1 MPVRDPRICVELLS
15 LIRVM
20 KGNRK
25 RTIAVIIAALVGV
38 DDGLRSAEP
47 QFKQE
52 PAENL
57 RSYFVKAFTPNYP
70 DAAVAQHK
78 KGNGWFR
85 LTIDRA
91 TGKVTEVKVLKSTG
105 VKILDDSAACAFMQ
119 WKAKPNRLDHAVLPA
134 NFIGSPEQTGSHI
147 KW

>member
-1 MPVRDPRICVELLS
+1 MKSHGKRIIVL
-15 LIRVM
+15 VM
-20 KGNRK
+20 
-25 RTIAVIIAALVGV
+25 AALPGLAG
-38 DDGLRSAEP
+38 GLRSAGPE
-47 QFKQE
+47 FKQE

-57 RSYFVKAFTPNYP
+57 RSYFVKAFPPNYP

-78 KGNGWFR
+78 KGSGWFR

-119 WKAKPNRLDHAVLPA
+119 WKAKPNRLDHAVVPV
-134 NFIGSPEQTGSHI
+134 NFIGSAEQTGSHI